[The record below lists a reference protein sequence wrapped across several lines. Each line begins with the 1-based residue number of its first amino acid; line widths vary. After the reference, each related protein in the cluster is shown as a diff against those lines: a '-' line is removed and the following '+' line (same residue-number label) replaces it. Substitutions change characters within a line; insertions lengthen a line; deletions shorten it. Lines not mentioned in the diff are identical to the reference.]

1 MMMGAQNVKFIG
13 INEWHVETNH
23 LTLSTT
29 LGSCVSVCLWEPS
42 RQIGGMNHF
51 LLPHGTPGHP
61 LEMGS
66 ALTDELLKAFIEKGA
81 LPQSMKA
88 VVTGGS
94 ESVYDHYRIGQRN
107 VEAALQT
114 LKFYGVHQIQVASGG
129 PFSRKLFFNVS
140 QGELK
145 IQKVHM
151 DLKTSVKNELFS
163 LK

>member
-51 LLPHGTPGHP
+51 LLPHSTGGLL

-66 ALTDELLKAFIEKGA
+66 VFTEEL
-81 LPQSMKA
+81 
-88 VVTGGS
+88 V
-94 ESVYDHYRIGQRN
+94 
-107 VEAALQT
+107 
-114 LKFYGVHQIQVASGG
+114 
-129 PFSRKLFFNVS
+129 
-140 QGELK
+140 
-145 IQKVHM
+145 
-151 DLKTSVKNELFS
+151 
-163 LK
+163 